1 MEGTCTAKERVED
14 FKRIGKSEHS
24 GVVERMT
31 SGAILAV
38 ARQVFR
44 WGWPGTM
51 AVVGL
56 AFLRVDQ
63 DLVGVVDLVF
73 T

>member
-1 MEGTCTAKERVED
+1 
-14 FKRIGKSEHS
+14 
-24 GVVERMT
+24 MT